1 MKFYEANKKK
11 EKLQKTKM
19 KGSSCTIL
27 KLIQIVSSTF
37 EKSYFLKN
45 EVSRSNLRGEKSRNF
60 ETCSIMSSCYF
71 IFLDLPMRE
80 SGDTFWT

>member
-60 ETCSIMSSCYF
+60 ET
-71 IFLDLPMRE
+71 
-80 SGDTFWT
+80 